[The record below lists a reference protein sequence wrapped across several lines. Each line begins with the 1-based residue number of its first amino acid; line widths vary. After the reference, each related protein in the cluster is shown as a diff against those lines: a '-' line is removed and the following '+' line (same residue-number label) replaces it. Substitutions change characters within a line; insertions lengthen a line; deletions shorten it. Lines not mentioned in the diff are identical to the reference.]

1 MVKMV
6 NYRIK
11 EKVFYRAFK
20 REHGAKQENN
30 FEHGCLIKASES
42 AII

>member
-6 NYRIK
+6 NYRIEQK
-11 EKVFYRAFK
+11 ACHRAFK
-20 REHGAKQENN
+20 REHGAKQEND